1 MNRNKG
7 LTRIL
12 NQGLL
17 AGILLIAA
25 CGESSSAKSSGS
37 NSSGTRG
44 DHAKQASA
52 SESATSDNSSQTK
65 SSMQIRLNHIAI
77 YVTDLEISTAFYRD
91 IIGLDTIPEP
101 FHDGRHTWFSVS
113 ENAHLHLISG
123 RTTPPEPEKNIHL
136 CFSTG
141 KMDKL
146 LEKLKAK
153 GIHYEDWAGQP
164 FTVTKRVDGIRQ
176 TYLKDPDGYW
186 IEINDDF

>member
-1 MNRNKG
+1 MNG
-7 LTRIL
+7 LKTTL
-12 NQGLL
+12 FTVGLLLSLGLL
-17 AGILLIAA
+17 AQQHPPRKKGK
-25 CGESSSAKSSGS
+25 KS
-37 NSSGTRG
+37 NLTNN
-44 DHAKQASA
+44 Q
-52 SESATSDNSSQTK
+52 

-77 YVTDLEISTAFYRD
+77 YVTDLEISTVFYRD

-101 FHDGRHTWFSVS
+101 FHDGRHTWFSVN
-113 ENAHLHLISG
+113 EKAHLHLISG
-123 RTTPPEPEKNIHL
+123 RTTPPEPEKNTHL

-141 KMDKL
+141 KMDEL

-153 GIHYEDWAGQP
+153 GLHYEDWSGKA